1 MNHWQHRTVLALAL
15 AAMALPFTGEAAGG
29 TEKEF
34 NLEERKQKQAWLWEA
49 PRRQKLPPVSN
60 TRWPRSAE
68 DRFILHRLEAAGLP
82 PAPAADDRTWLRRV
96 HFAITGLPPSRE
108 EIYAFLA
115 DTKPRA
121 RERVVNGLLA
131 SPHFGERWAR
141 HWMDLTRYAESRGH
155 EGDYIIAN
163 AWHYR
168 DYLIRALNEG
178 VPYDQFLLE
187 HLAGDLLPK
196 PRLRPG
202 TEINESVLATGW
214 AFLGEE
220 NHSPVDIRLDECER
234 IDNKVDVFSK
244 TFLGL
249 TISCARC
256 HDHKFDPIRAQDYYA
271 MSGFML
277 GSSFRQVRFEAMENN
292 RKMAAELASLRERFV
307 PKLAK
312 VVAAS
317 RADGVGQIA
326 EYLLAARDILLTD
339 KPDAG
344 VETIARNASLE
355 PKRLGYWVE
364 HLRMA
369 ETNTASPL
377 HFLIRRSRREEA
389 LINTEH
395 EARNT
400 QLDQSLVTSAP
411 TQGDVDLPADAR
423 VIVDYSKPEHQP
435 WKVDG
440 EAFGSRPLAPGDIIL
455 SHDPTNPI
463 ARVMTYGA
471 VRRDLFWNRLKA
483 ATGNE
488 NDSGKLSATARSGQM
503 LRTPT
508 VTLGQ
513 GKLHYL
519 IKGKTRVYAAVD
531 SHLMVEGPLHGRLVQ
546 TFDSG
551 PKHQPRWV
559 THDLGEYSGHR
570 THVEFGPEGDGELEV
585 LMVVESAETP
595 KWQPRVWF
603 GPSPSIRSPA
613 DDAKAFQATVVAA
626 NKRLARGTLTQS
638 SNSVLHAAL
647 ANWLVQ
653 NPLLFGDAPD
663 AATVRVANEF
673 LAGQSNIASRVRW
686 ESRTAVAWFD
696 GTGVDDNILVRGK
709 PFKPGAVSP
718 RSLPAAFASAR
729 PISTTASSGRYEL
742 ALQLV
747 DPANPL
753 VARTIVNRVWHHL
766 FGRGL
771 VASVDNFGALGERP
785 THPELLDH
793 LAWQFV
799 QEDDWSLKRLIK
811 RLVLTQTFAMSSRSA
826 DARNEELDPS
836 NALLHR
842 MPVRRLEGEVIRDA
856 LLAVSGR
863 LNPAVGGP
871 PVTVHLTEFLVG
883 RGRPEKTGPLD
894 GDGRRSIYTA
904 MRRNFLPTLMQ
915 TFDAPTPF
923 STVGKRNV
931 TNVPG
936 QSLALMNDPLFHQQ
950 ARVWAERLRR
960 ELPNADAA
968 TRVQWLFESAYG
980 RLPTESE
987 TSACLESIGELR
999 ELHKATD
1006 EGNVEAWADLC
1017 HALLNAND
1025 FIYVK

>member
-1 MNHWQHRTVLALAL
+1 MLTLALLALAGASSGAF
-15 AAMALPFTGEAAGG
+15 AAAASG
-29 TEKEF
+29 KQQEF
-34 NLEERKQKQAWLWEA
+34 NLEERKQRQPWLWET
-49 PRRQKLPPVSN
+49 PRRQKVPAVKDA
-60 TRWPRSAE
+60 RWPLRVE
-68 DRFILHRLEAAGLP
+68 DRFILQRLEQAGLK
-82 PAPAADDRTWLRRV
+82 PAPATDDRTWLRRV
-96 HFAITGLPPSRE
+96 HFAITGLPPGRE
-108 EIYAFLA
+108 EIHAFLT

-121 RERVVNGLLA
+121 RERVVDRLLA

-141 HWMDLTRYAESRGH
+141 HWMDLVRYAESRGH
-155 EGDYIIAN
+155 ESDFIIAN

-168 DYLIRALNEG
+168 DYVIRAFNAG

-202 TEINESVLATGW
+202 TDINESVLGTGW

-234 IDNKVDVFSK
+234 LDNKIDVFSK

-277 GSSFRQVRFEAMENN
+277 GASFRQVRFEAMENN
-292 RKMAAELASLRERFV
+292 RKLAEELASLRKRFV
-307 PKLAK
+307 PRLAGA
-312 VVAAS
+312 VAAS
-317 RADGVGQIA
+317 RENGIGQIA
-326 EYLLAARDILLTD
+326 DYLLAAREALGEKQGTR
-339 KPDAG
+339 A
-344 VETIARNASLE
+344 VATEAARRRSLD
-355 PKRLGYWVE
+355 PRRLQRWIE
-364 HLRMA
+364 HVGHA
-369 ETNTASPL
+369 ATNEMNPL
-377 HFLIRRSRREEA
+377 HRFVTKHETR
-389 LINTEH
+389 NTEP
-395 EARNT
+395 N
-400 QLDQSLVTSAP
+400 P
-411 TQGDVDLPADAR
+411 PLPADSR
-423 VIVDYSKPEHQP
+423 VLADFTRPSLQP

-440 EAFGSRPLAPGDIIL
+440 EAFGPRPVTPGDVIPGN
-455 SHDPTNPI
+455 DAANPI

-471 VRRDLFWNRLKA
+471 ARRDLFWSRLKTA
-483 ATGNE
+483 PGNE
-488 NDSGKLSATARSGQM
+488 NDSGRLGATARSGQT
-503 LRTPT
+503 LHTPT
-508 VTLGQ
+508 VTLGV

-519 IKGKTRVYAAVD
+519 IKGRTRVYAAVD
-531 SHLMVEGPLHGRLVQ
+531 SHLMNDGPLHARLAQ

-551 PKHQPRWV
+551 AKNEPRWV
-559 THDLGEYSGHR
+559 THDLVEYSGHR
-570 THVEFGPEGDGELEV
+570 VHVEFGPDGGADLEV
-585 LMVVESAETP
+585 LMVVEAAETP
-595 KWQPRVWF
+595 TWRPH
-603 GPSPSIRSPA
+603 SCCEPA
-613 DDAKAFQATVVAA
+613 TAARDPKVFAREFQGAVLAA
-626 NKRLARGTLTQS
+626 NKQLARGTLARSPDASKQ
-638 SNSVLHAAL
+638 AAL
-647 ANWLVQ
+647 ANWLAQ
-653 NPLLFGDAPD
+653 NPALFSDVPD
-663 AATVRVANEF
+663 NTVLRTATEF

-696 GTGVDDNILVRGK
+696 GTGVDENVLVRGK

-718 RSLPAAFASAR
+718 RSLPVAFASAK
-729 PISTTASSGRYEL
+729 PITTTASSGRYEL
-742 ALQLV
+742 GLQLV

-771 VASVDNFGALGERP
+771 VATVDNFGALGDRP

-799 QEDDWSLKRLIK
+799 HEDNWALKRLIK
-811 RLVLTQTFAMSSRSA
+811 RLVLTQTFAMSSRST
-826 DARNEELDPS
+826 DARGEELDPS

-883 RGRPEKTGPLD
+883 RGRPEKSGPLD

-904 MRRNFLPTLMQ
+904 MRRNFLPTFMQ

-980 RLPTESE
+980 RLPTKSE
-987 TSACLESIGELR
+987 TDACLESLAELR
-999 ELHKATD
+999 ELH
-1006 EGNVEAWADLC
+1006 EGNVEAWGDLC